1 MDSNLGSYQVY
12 ANTNAASQ
20 ATSLNTIGANVGAYQ
35 TWANTGGF
43 VANITSNT
51 GNTKFGGNITLSAE
65 TSVANDQIFTIAP
78 GNGYNGSNYSGFTFS
93 SNGNIVI
100 DSTSWVEIRGY
111 GPLPKL
117 NVSSWDA
124 NIGLLRTDTNTL
136 FSNAGSQATAINSI
150 NANVGAYQL
159 FANAN
164 VSAIQANLGS
174 FQNFA
179 NANAAAQTGLI
190 NTINANVAA
199 ANAAIAAIDFSSLT
213 ATNAN
218 VAAANVEIN
227 SLRANVTAANIAHTA
242 NIDAANASITASNIE
257 INSLRANIT
266 AGNAL
271 ANLRAITSNVVPN
284 VNITFD
290 LGENSKRWA
299 NIYANTALYL
309 GLHTITTSGGNI
321 YVDGNPVGAGTY
333 GNTQV
338 AQYLPYHN
346 ANIAATNVN
355 ASANI
360 AASYISATANIT
372 ALNLNA
378 IRVVTSNV
386 SYTLAN
392 GTHWLSTVS
401 NVAAALDQIAA
412 RLYAL
417 ENP

>member
-1 MDSNLGSYQVY
+1 
-12 ANTNAASQ
+12 
-20 ATSLNTIGANVGAYQ
+20 
-35 TWANTGGF
+35 
-43 VANITSNT
+43 
-51 GNTKFGGNITLSAE
+51 
-65 TSVANDQIFTIAP
+65 
-78 GNGYNGSNYSGFTFS
+78 
-93 SNGNIVI
+93 
-100 DSTSWVEIRGY
+100 
-111 GPLPKL
+111 
-117 NVSSWDA
+117 
-124 NIGLLRTDTNTL
+124 
-136 FSNAGSQATAINSI
+136 
-150 NANVGAYQL
+150 
-159 FANAN
+159 
-164 VSAIQANLGS
+164 
-174 FQNFA
+174 
-179 NANAAAQTGLI
+179 
-190 NTINANVAA
+190 
-199 ANAAIAAIDFSSLT
+199 LT

-218 VAAANVEIN
+218 VAAANVEIT
-227 SLRANVTAANIAHTA
+227 SLQANITAANIAHTA
-242 NIDAANASITASNIE
+242 NINAANASITASNIE

-299 NIYANTALYL
+299 NIYANNALYL

-338 AQYLPYHN
+338 AQYLPFHN

-392 GTHWLSTVS
+392 GTHWLTTVS

>member
-1 MDSNLGSYQVY
+1 M
-12 ANTNAASQ
+12 
-20 ATSLNTIGANVGAYQ
+20 
-35 TWANTGGF
+35 
-43 VANITSNT
+43 
-51 GNTKFGGNITLSAE
+51 
-65 TSVANDQIFTIAP
+65 
-78 GNGYNGSNYSGFTFS
+78 
-93 SNGNIVI
+93 
-100 DSTSWVEIRGY
+100 
-111 GPLPKL
+111 
-117 NVSSWDA
+117 
-124 NIGLLRTDTNTL
+124 
-136 FSNAGSQATAINSI
+136 
-150 NANVGAYQL
+150 
-159 FANAN
+159 
-164 VSAIQANLGS
+164 GS
-174 FQNFA
+174 FQIFA
-179 NANAAAQTGLI
+179 NANAAVQTGLI

-218 VAAANVEIN
+218 VAAANVEII
-227 SLRANVTAANIAHTA
+227 SLQANVTAINLQIATTSI
-242 NIDAANASITASNIE
+242 NVFANAATQQIE
-257 INSLRANIT
+257 IDNLRANIT

-284 VNITFD
+284 VNVVYS

-309 GLHTITTSGGNI
+309 GLSTITTSGGNI

-338 AQYLPYHN
+338 AQYLPFHN

>member
-1 MDSNLGSYQVY
+1 
-12 ANTNAASQ
+12 
-20 ATSLNTIGANVGAYQ
+20 
-35 TWANTGGF
+35 
-43 VANITSNT
+43 
-51 GNTKFGGNITLSAE
+51 
-65 TSVANDQIFTIAP
+65 
-78 GNGYNGSNYSGFTFS
+78 
-93 SNGNIVI
+93 
-100 DSTSWVEIRGY
+100 
-111 GPLPKL
+111 
-117 NVSSWDA
+117 
-124 NIGLLRTDTNTL
+124 
-136 FSNAGSQATAINSI
+136 
-150 NANVGAYQL
+150 
-159 FANAN
+159 
-164 VSAIQANLGS
+164 LGS
-174 FQNFA
+174 FQTFA
-179 NANAAAQTGLI
+179 NANAAVQTGLI

-218 VAAANVEIN
+218 VAAANVEIV
-227 SLRANVTAANIAHTA
+227 SLRANITAANSAIATTNANITAANI
-242 NIDAANASITASNIE
+242 E
-257 INSLRANIT
+257 IVSLRANIT

-271 ANLRAITSNVVPN
+271 SNLRAITSNVVPN
-284 VNITFD
+284 VNITYD

-309 GLHTITTSGGNI
+309 GLSTITTSGGNI

-338 AQYLPYHN
+338 AQYLPFHN

-355 ASANI
+355 ASANVS
-360 AASYISATANIT
+360 ASFITASGNIT

-386 SYTLAN
+386 SYTMGN
-392 GTHWLSTVS
+392 GTHWLTSVS